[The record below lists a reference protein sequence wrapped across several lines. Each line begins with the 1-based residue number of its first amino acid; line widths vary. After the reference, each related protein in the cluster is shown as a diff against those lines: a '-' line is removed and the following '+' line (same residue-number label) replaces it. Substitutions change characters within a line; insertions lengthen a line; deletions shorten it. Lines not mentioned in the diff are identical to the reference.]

1 MGELVTGL
9 GTKLYAAKLN
19 NLGISL
25 INIILFRVA
34 KTNKAKFMW
43 CILRWWKIRGKKQY

>member
-9 GTKLYAAKLN
+9 GTKLYAAKFI
-19 NLGISL
+19 NLSIAF

-34 KTNKAKFMW
+34 KTRTAKFV
-43 CILRWWKIRGKKQY
+43 